1 MEGGEE
7 VKCYCLEG
15 DSFSFFC
22 LLAPHDSASDPLG
35 LKQSLGILPTLI
47 LPAYRSTMLTAC
59 VFVTRDTVR
68 HPRRLVLGKF
78 VRKPNC
84 SLSDAF
90 VNRGLTV
97 LPSTTTIMHILQI
110 NNNTFQ

>member
-1 MEGGEE
+1 MRRRVDGVSGRWCGGELTALVEGGEE

-15 DSFSFFC
+15 DSCLFFF
-22 LLAPHDSASDPLG
+22 L
-35 LKQSLGILPTLI
+35 LPTLI

-68 HPRRLVLGKF
+68 HQRRSVFGKF

-84 SLSDAF
+84 S
-90 VNRGLTV
+90 
-97 LPSTTTIMHILQI
+97 
-110 NNNTFQ
+110 

>member
-15 DSFSFFC
+15 DSFSF
-22 LLAPHDSASDPLG
+22 
-35 LKQSLGILPTLI
+35 
-47 LPAYRSTMLTAC
+47 LTAC

-68 HPRRLVLGKF
+68 HPRRFVFGKF

-84 SLSDAF
+84 S
-90 VNRGLTV
+90 
-97 LPSTTTIMHILQI
+97 
-110 NNNTFQ
+110 